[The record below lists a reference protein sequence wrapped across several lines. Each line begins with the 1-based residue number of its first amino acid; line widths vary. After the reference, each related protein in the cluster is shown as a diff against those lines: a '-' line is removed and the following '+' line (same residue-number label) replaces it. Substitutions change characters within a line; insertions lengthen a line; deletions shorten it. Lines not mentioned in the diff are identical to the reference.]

1 MVQESALGAE
11 PARQPGWEPQS
22 WLRPEAGVPERRGGG
37 GSELR
42 LTGES
47 ALQKNGGSGRW
58 VRNSPA
64 RGQTAPSLP
73 PPAATSRSLLPSLRA
88 PRLGWTPLVLARDPP
103 SASHRAA
110 P

>member
-11 PARQPGWEPQS
+11 PARQPGWEPRS
-22 WLRPEAGVPERRGGG
+22 WLRPEAGVPERWGGG

-64 RGQTAPSLP
+64 RGQTAPFLP
-73 PPAATSRSLLPSLRA
+73 PRPRHHRLCFPAREPHA
-88 PRLGWTPLVLARDPP
+88 
-103 SASHRAA
+103 
-110 P
+110 

>member
-11 PARQPGWEPQS
+11 PARQPGWEPWS

-47 ALQKNGGSGRW
+47 ALQKNGGSGQW
-58 VRNSPA
+58 EE
-64 RGQTAPSLP
+64 RGTEQSHSWADRPLP
-73 PPAATSRSLLPSLRA
+73 PPPGRPCF
-88 PRLGWTPLVLARDPP
+88 PAREPH
-103 SASHRAA
+103 A
-110 P
+110 